1 MAVASAFE
9 SLFCADAL
17 TLSST
22 AAWLSCCSS
31 LINPPVSLSIKGAS
45 ATVNCHSNYR
55 RNRVK
60 HKLRQANP
68 ARSDVDGAV
77 VVQPTTWRTLI
88 SLEQNELTVTQA
100 AHVRMSLR
108 NHSLEELAAH
118 VSVQRV

>member
-45 ATVNCHSNYR
+45 ATVSCHSNYR

-68 ARSDVDGAV
+68 ARSDVDAPVEVIDLIINAREGL
-77 VVQPTTWRTLI
+77 VQM
-88 SLEQNELTVTQA
+88 EHA
-100 AHVRMSLR
+100 AEMGIQQ
-108 NHSLEELAAH
+108 
-118 VSVQRV
+118 VSQQRV